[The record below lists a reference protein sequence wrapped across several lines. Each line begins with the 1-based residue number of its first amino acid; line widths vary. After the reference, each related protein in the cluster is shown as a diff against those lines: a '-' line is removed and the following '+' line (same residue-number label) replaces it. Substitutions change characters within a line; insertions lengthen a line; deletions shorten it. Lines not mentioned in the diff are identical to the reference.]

1 MDSPLPFISAMAI
14 GTPLCIAI
22 MAACSV
28 LTPAEDA
35 GLYAADVAACTALS
49 ELPTVGPI
57 VALVCPN
64 EEAFAKAA
72 LDHAVA
78 EGTAKDAGALDA
90 GVGVA
95 VAAVTAAP
103 TSEPRVAVTRR
114 GRRGK
119 RRLVMY
125 APKSLADGCQRY
137 ADAQAADGGGA

>member
-78 EGTAKDAGALDA
+78 EGTAKDAGALDSV
-90 GVGVA
+90 VGVA
-95 VAAVTAAP
+95 AAAVTAAP
-103 TSEPRVAVTRR
+103 EPRIAVTRR
-114 GRRGK
+114 GRRGRK
-119 RRLVMY
+119 RLVMY